1 MFLRVD
7 CHLSYS
13 FANDVFFLKLEV
25 FWLNI
30 FNTNSIQLA
39 PSDDFAWYESFVL
52 PEIEFKSEV
61 LNHQLFTQLSLLVLF
76 NFVATKNILP
86 LSKPRENME
95 NLRGDLYLCQNA
107 GRGVQFSGDS
117 LRNRFEDRAY
127 GACKEIC
134 PYNSVRQ
141 IKAISERDMWQSLL
155 HWVQNLK
162 LHVPFFHLMHVTW
175 SQIILE
181 GSKVRYCRCTEL
193 IEVSWRGKV
202 E

>member
-30 FNTNSIQLA
+30 FSTNSIQLA
-39 PSDDFAWYESFVL
+39 PSDIFAWYESFVL

-86 LSKPRENME
+86 LSKPRENIWKTCGE
-95 NLRGDLYLCQNA
+95 IFIFAKTLAEASNFLGTA
-107 GRGVQFSGDS
+107 SGTGLKTGLMGLAS
-117 LRNRFEDRAY
+117 
-127 GACKEIC
+127 K
-134 PYNSVRQ
+134 SVHKIPQ
-141 IKAISERDMWQSLL
+141 SPKLSEAKKR
-155 HWVQNLK
+155 
-162 LHVPFFHLMHVTW
+162 
-175 SQIILE
+175 
-181 GSKVRYCRCTEL
+181 RYQTETC
-193 IEVSWRGKV
+193 GTH
-202 E
+202 

>member
-1 MFLRVD
+1 MPMFLRVD

-39 PSDDFAWYESFVL
+39 PSDIFAWYESFVL

-95 NLRGDLYLCQNA
+95 NLRLGRSLSLPKRWQRRPIFWAQPPEQVWRQGLWGLQGNLSIKFSEANKGDIRERHVA
-107 GRGVQFSGDS
+107 VITS
-117 LRNRFEDRAY
+117 LSPKSEVTCALFPSD
-127 GACKEIC
+127 ACYMK
-134 PYNSVRQ
+134 
-141 IKAISERDMWQSLL
+141 
-155 HWVQNLK
+155 
-162 LHVPFFHLMHVTW
+162 
-175 SQIILE
+175 
-181 GSKVRYCRCTEL
+181 
-193 IEVSWRGKV
+193 
-202 E
+202 